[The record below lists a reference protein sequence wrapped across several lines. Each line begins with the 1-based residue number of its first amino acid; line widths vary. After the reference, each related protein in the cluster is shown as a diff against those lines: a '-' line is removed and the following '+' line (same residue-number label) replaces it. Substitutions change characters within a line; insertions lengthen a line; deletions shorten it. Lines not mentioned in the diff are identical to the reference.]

1 MNLDE
6 NGENI
11 YTMYKRVDRK
21 VKPVP
26 GVYPE
31 DTKVIRQFPN
41 NPLDSLPK
49 LSMTPP
55 DFVPSP
61 KLTPE
66 RVQKLSINSE
76 GFLWPEEEKLFLHIL
91 KLNERTLAFSEA
103 DKGTLR
109 SDYFSPY
116 KIPVI
121 PHVPW
126 KERNIPIPPGIRNR
140 VIDLLRD
147 K

>member
-61 KLTPE
+61 KLTQE

-91 KLNERTLAFSEA
+91 KLNKRTLAFSKA

-126 KERNIPIPPGIRNR
+126 KERNIPIPP
-140 VIDLLRD
+140 
-147 K
+147 

>member
-11 YTMYKRVDRK
+11 YTMYKRADRK

-26 GVYPE
+26 GIYPE
-31 DTKVIRQFPN
+31 NTKVIRQFPN

-61 KLTPE
+61 KLTQE
-66 RVQKLSINSE
+66 RVQKL
-76 GFLWPEEEKLFLHIL
+76 
-91 KLNERTLAFSEA
+91 
-103 DKGTLR
+103 
-109 SDYFSPY
+109 
-116 KIPVI
+116 
-121 PHVPW
+121 
-126 KERNIPIPPGIRNR
+126 
-140 VIDLLRD
+140 
-147 K
+147 